1 MPTRRHNEVHSGEGE
16 MQTRAGSRLI
26 GRRIIEHV
34 RNVLGVGFKEFI
46 EAQWMFFM
54 ATSDDQERLDCNYRG
69 GKPGFVKVL
78 DEKTLLFPDYN
89 GNGSYMSLGNLL
101 INPRIGMLFINFET
115 QRRLRIN
122 GRAEIIEDPEVV
134 SQFPGAERVVK
145 VTVEQAFPNCS
156 RYIHKMVRVGELP
169 RDLLGHPE
177 PGESCREN
185 GEEAPPA

>member
-1 MPTRRHNEVHSGEGE
+1 MPTRRHNEVHPGESE

-26 GRRIIEHV
+26 GQRIIEHV
-34 RNVLGVGFKEFI
+34 RDVLGVGFKEFI

-54 ATSDDQERLDCNYRG
+54 AASDDEGRLDCNYRG

-122 GRAEIIEDPEVV
+122 GRAEIIENPEVV
-134 SQFPGAERVVK
+134 SQLPGAERVVK

-177 PGESCREN
+177 PGESCREK
-185 GEEAPPA
+185 GEEAPQV